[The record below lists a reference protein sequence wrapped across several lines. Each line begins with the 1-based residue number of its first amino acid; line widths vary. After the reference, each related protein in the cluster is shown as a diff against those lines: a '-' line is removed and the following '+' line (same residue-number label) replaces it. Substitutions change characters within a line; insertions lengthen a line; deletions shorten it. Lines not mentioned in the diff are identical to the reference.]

1 MAKKIWELAR
11 EISVGLNEVLT
22 ALKDLGIKKANHL
35 EFLEPEEETRVRGY
49 FQDKTARS
57 AETTVV
63 SRNVVRRRRTEA
75 PGGIAGAVPETVA
88 VPVAVVVAP
97 EPEPAVEPEPAP
109 AAEPAAAPEPVAAP
123 APEPA
128 VATVPAEAAVAP
140 AVVVAPVAPVTPA
153 TPAPA
158 AAATPATAAAK
169 AAEDAKA
176 AARKAEE
183 DKKKKPGKVGE
194 VVEGSEED
202 DRGRKGVD
210 KNAKKGRRIV
220 VDRKRP
226 ANLRRAIFEDPEAE
240 GEDRAMPVVEERDSG
255 RRSRRMAQRS
265 QSAVPTKAEK
275 RVIRFE
281 EGITVSDLAHAMSTK
296 AGRLVKRLVEMGVMA
311 GMNASLDIDTATI
324 IAEEYG
330 YTVERITKAEEKYLV
345 DQEDAP
351 ESLQERPPVV
361 TIMGHVDH
369 GKTSLLDVIQK
380 TDLAAQ
386 EAGGITQAVGAYRV
400 DVEKGTLIFLDTP
413 GHEAFTAM
421 RARGAKV
428 TDMVILV
435 VAADDGVQ
443 PQTIE
448 AIHHAQ
454 DAGVPIVVAVNKIDK
469 DNADPERCRRELAE
483 HGLLCEDWGGETVF
497 VDVSAK
503 QKKNV
508 DTLLD
513 LVLLQSEM
521 LELTANPEA
530 PASGFVIESRL
541 DRQTGSTCTV
551 IVKRGTLQVGDL
563 FVAGACMGRVRSMA
577 DEHGAPLNAVRPSYF
592 AEITGLDEVP
602 QAGDVFFVVETERE
616 AREIVEKRLTL
627 QRKSQV
633 RERLRPTLESLFSD
647 IQSGQLQELKLIVK
661 GDVQGSVEALKGA
674 LDKLPSNKV
683 VLKVIHAAVG
693 GITASDITLAAA
705 SDAIV
710 VGFNVRGD
718 VGAVN
723 LAAEEG
729 VEIKTYAVI
738 YDLLDDVRAAME
750 GMLAPRLEEKPIGS
764 VEVRQIFTIPKVG
777 VIAGSY
783 VLNGKVV
790 RNSKVRL
797 YRNDIKVYE
806 GKISSL
812 KRVKD
817 DAREVAAGFEC
828 GIGIENYNDLKVGDV
843 LEVIE
848 IVEVKE
854 TL

>member
-1 MAKKIWELAR
+1 MAKKKVWELAR

-22 ALKDLGIKKANHL
+22 ALKDLGIKKASHL
-35 EFLEPEEETRVRGY
+35 EFLEPEEETKVRAY
-49 FQDKTARS
+49 FQDKSARS

-63 SRNVVRRRRTEA
+63 SRNVVRRRRTDA
-75 PGGIAGAVPETVA
+75 PGGIAGAVPETVPATALAA
-88 VPVAVVVAP
+88 VAEPEAPADSEPEAPADGEPEAPVAP
-97 EPEPAVEPEPAP
+97 EPTAT
-109 AAEPAAAPEPVAAP
+109 APEVVAAP
-123 APEPA
+123 AE
-128 VATVPAEAAVAP
+128 AP
-140 AVVVAPVAPVTPA
+140 APQPVPEAPAPVAAKPAAPAQPA
-153 TPAPA
+153 TPAQPA
-158 AAATPATAAAK
+158 AATTDAAAAAK
-169 AAEDAKA
+169 
-176 AARKAEE
+176 KAEE
-183 DKKKKPGKVGE
+183 ERKKKPGKAGE
-194 VVEGSEED
+194 TVADEED
-202 DRGRKGVD
+202 SGRKGGPAG

-226 ANLRRAIFEDPEAE
+226 TDLRRAMYEGDE
-240 GEDRAMPVVEERDSG
+240 GESDDRTMPVVEERDSG
-255 RRSRRMAQRS
+255 RRSRRQAQRG
-265 QSAVPTKAEK
+265 QSALPTKAEK
-275 RVIRFE
+275 RVIRIE
-281 EGITVSDLAHAMSTK
+281 ESITVSDLAHAMSQK
-296 AGRLVKRLVEMGVMA
+296 AGRLVKRLVELGVMA
-311 GMNASLDIDTATI
+311 GMNASLDVDTATI

-330 YTVERITKAEEKYLV
+330 YSIERVIKAEEKYLIEH
-345 DQEDAP
+345 DDAP
-351 ESLQERPPVV
+351 ETLEPRPPVV

-469 DNADPERCRRELAE
+469 DNADPERCRRELSE
-483 HGLLCEDWGGETVF
+483 HGLVCEDWGGETVF

-503 QKKNV
+503 QKKGV

-513 LVLLQSEM
+513 MVLLQSEM
-521 LELTANPEA
+521 LQLTANPEA
-530 PASGFVIESRL
+530 AASGFVIESRL

-551 IVKRGTLQVGDL
+551 LVKRGTLEVGDL
-563 FVAGACMGRVRSMA
+563 FVAGACMGRVRSMV
-577 DEHGAPLNAVRPSYF
+577 DEHGAPLQTVRPSYF
-592 AEITGLDEVP
+592 AEITGLSEVP
-602 QAGDVFFVVETERE
+602 QAGDVFFVVDSERE
-616 AREIVEKRLTL
+616 AREIVEKRQAL

-647 IQSGQLQELKLIVK
+647 IQSGELRELKLIVK
-661 GDVQGSVEALKGA
+661 GDVQGSVEAIRGA
-674 LDKLPSNKV
+674 LDKLPSDKV
-683 VLKVIHAAVG
+683 QLRVIHSAVG
-693 GITASDITLAAA
+693 GITASDIQLAAA

-718 VGAVN
+718 VSAVN

-750 GMLAPRLEEKPIGS
+750 GMLAPRLEEKAIGQ

-777 VIAGSY
+777 IIAGSY

-848 IVEVKE
+848 VTEVKE

>member
-1 MAKKIWELAR
+1 MAKKKVWELAR
-11 EISVGLNEVLT
+11 EISVGLNEVLN

-35 EFLEPEEETRVRGY
+35 EFLEPEEETRVRSY
-49 FQDKTARS
+49 FQDKSARS

-63 SRNVVRRRRTEA
+63 SRNVVRRRRTTE
-75 PGGIAGAVPETVA
+75 GIPDQVPETV
-88 VPVAVVVAP
+88 
-97 EPEPAVEPEPAP
+97 
-109 AAEPAAAPEPVAAP
+109 
-123 APEPA
+123 
-128 VATVPAEAAVAP
+128 P
-140 AVVVAPVAPVTPA
+140 AVVVAMPEAEVPAPEAPEPPAPEPEAAEPTAAEPAPAPVEVAPAPVEAGPVAPVAPA

-158 AAATPATAAAK
+158 GPSAAVKPPLAGSPAAIK

-176 AARKAEE
+176 AAAKAEE
-183 DKKKKPGKVGE
+183 DKKKKPLVKA
-194 VVEGSEED
+194 VEGTEED

-220 VDRKRP
+220 VDRSKRP
-226 ANLRRAIFEDPEAE
+226 ANLRRAIFEDADGE
-240 GEDRAMPVVEERDSG
+240 GDDRTMPVVEERDTG
-255 RRSRRMAQRS
+255 RRSRRMAQRGTS
-265 QSAVPTKAEK
+265 PLPTKAEK

-281 EGITVSDLAHAMSTK
+281 EFITVSDLAHAMSTK

-311 GMNASLDIDTATI
+311 GMNASLDLDTATI

-351 ESLQERPPVV
+351 ESLQTRPPVI

-400 DVEKGTLIFLDTP
+400 DIEKGTLIFLDTP

-469 DNADPERCRRELAE
+469 DNADPERCRRELSE
-483 HGLLCEDWGGETVF
+483 HGLLCEDWGGQTVF

-503 QKKNV
+503 QKKGV

-513 LVLLQSEM
+513 LVLLQAEM
-521 LELTANPEA
+521 LELTANPDA

-551 IVKRGTLQVGDL
+551 IVKRGTLEVGDL
-563 FVAGACMGRVRSMA
+563 FVAGACMGRVRSMV
-577 DEHGAPLNAVRPSYF
+577 DEHGAAVNTVRPSYF
-592 AEITGLDEVP
+592 AEITGLAEVP

-616 AREIVEKRLTL
+616 AREIVEKRQNL
-627 QRKSQV
+627 QRKSLV
-633 RERLRPTLESLFSD
+633 RERTRPTLESLFSD
-647 IQSGQLQELKLIVK
+647 IQSGELQELKLIVK
-661 GDVQGSVEALKGA
+661 GDVQGSVEALRGA

-693 GITASDITLAAA
+693 GITASDIQLAAA

-718 VGAVN
+718 VSALS
-723 LAAEEG
+723 LAASEG

-777 VIAGSY
+777 IIAGSY
-783 VLNGKVV
+783 VLSGKVV

-848 IVEVKE
+848 IYEVKE